1 MIDPTKPSA
10 RYQKMGLEENLGG
23 KDPTRR
29 VLATP
34 TQRQPPGDQEVKKGK
49 YLSYINAY
57 EPQNTKNYILGSIHA
72 RIFCTFSSESK
83 SQ

>member
-1 MIDPTKPSA
+1 
-10 RYQKMGLEENLGG
+10 MGLEENLGG

-57 EPQNTKNYILGSIHA
+57 EPQNTKNSILLLEYCVLFPQNQSLNNCI
-72 RIFCTFSSESK
+72 T
-83 SQ
+83 

>member
-1 MIDPTKPSA
+1 
-10 RYQKMGLEENLGG
+10 MGLEENSGG

-57 EPQNTKNYILGSIHA
+57 EPQNTKNSILGSIIMSSNA

>member
-1 MIDPTKPSA
+1 
-10 RYQKMGLEENLGG
+10 MGLEENLGG

-57 EPQNTKNYILGSIHA
+57 
-72 RIFCTFSSESK
+72 
-83 SQ
+83 

>member
-1 MIDPTKPSA
+1 
-10 RYQKMGLEENLGG
+10 MGLEENLGG

-57 EPQNTKNYILGSIHA
+57 EPQNTKNYILYCVLFPQNQSLNNCI
-72 RIFCTFSSESK
+72 T
-83 SQ
+83 